1 MIEAAALNGRLY
13 YLTMHRI
20 LSTIAVLILLFT
32 GPLFAIDFDELELP
46 PAGAHEGQMLLG
58 AFVTAGMA
66 RGDIIDGENAFV
78 EDTTY
83 TFENETTK
91 LLEVAHLPLSF
102 GISFEYMP
110 IDYVG
115 LKTRLRRTFIVQ
127 RSTFGPDYENWRES
141 LYSDYSFFVGV
152 SLHATNRR
160 RWDFTLTPLVGY
172 SIYSFTATP
181 VAGQILSGYSGKM
194 IREGSG
200 FVYGAELN
208 CTIYFSGGLFL
219 AMGYE
224 WMRNP
229 VEFSES
235 FDLANPQTGTR
246 YMDGS
251 SGGQIETH
259 SFILTAGYAF
269 SN

>member
-1 MIEAAALNGRLY
+1 MRRFLQI
-13 YLTMHRI
+13 
-20 LSTIAVLILLFT
+20 SSVFILLLT
-32 GPLFAIDFDELELP
+32 RPLFAIDFDELDLP

-66 RGDIIDGENAFV
+66 RGDIIDAENDFV
-78 EDTTY
+78 DKSTY

-115 LKTRLRRTFIVQ
+115 LKARLRRAFVVQ
-127 RSTFGPDYENWRES
+127 RSTFGPDYENWRET
-141 LYSDYSFFVGV
+141 LYSDYSFLVGV
-152 SLHATNRR
+152 SLHATNRV
-160 RWDFTLTPLVGY
+160 RWDFTLTPLAGY

-194 IREGSG
+194 KREGSG

-224 WMRNP
+224 WMRSP
-229 VEFSES
+229 VEFSEP
-235 FDLANPQTGTR
+235 FDLVNPQTGTR